1 MDYPETQMMI
11 HRASQIRLIAEDM
24 SRINNVNLCDAAD
37 TLSAVWRGD
46 AANAFQQHCATTRD
60 QVRNTVSELHR
71 VADEMERT
79 AKSLEQQ

>member
-1 MDYPETQMMI
+1 MAYPEMQMTI
-11 HRASQIRLIAEDM
+11 HRASQVRRIADEM
-24 SRINNVNLCDAAD
+24 SRLNNVDLSDAAD

-46 AANAFQQHCATTRD
+46 ASNAFLQHCTATRD
-60 QVRNTVSELHR
+60 QVRNTVGELHR